1 MFVVNE
7 TEYESMSGI
16 EREAEE
22 SLDKGY
28 EKLKVKEVVVTL
40 GTKGSWYYDKASKY
54 YVPALKVDAIDT
66 TAAGD
71 SYMGALVCEISKG
84 VPINE
89 AMEFAT
95 KVAAYTVT
103 KLGAQSSLPTLEDL
117 KERGLI

>member
-1 MFVVNE
+1 M
-7 TEYESMSGI
+7 
-16 EREAEE
+16 
-22 SLDKGY
+22 
-28 EKLKVKEVVVTL
+28 
-40 GTKGSWYYDKASKY
+40 
-54 YVPALKVDAIDT
+54 PALKVEAIDT

-84 VPINE
+84 VPISQ

-103 KLGAQSSLPTLEDL
+103 KLGAQSSLPTLENL